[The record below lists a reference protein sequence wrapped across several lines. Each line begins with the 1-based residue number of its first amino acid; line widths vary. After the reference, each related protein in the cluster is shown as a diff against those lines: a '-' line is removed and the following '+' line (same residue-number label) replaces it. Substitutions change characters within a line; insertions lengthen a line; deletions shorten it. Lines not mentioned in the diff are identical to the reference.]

1 MATSKLTSHIE
12 HDTINTINQAVL
24 AAVTAAKADELYI
37 LGGIGMIC
45 TKCGHNNVDEA
56 LFCEECG
63 NRLGA
68 GASPQ
73 PGPAQQ
79 PYAAPQQ
86 QYAQQPYAQ
95 QPSMGQP
102 YMAQPE
108 KKGVGFAVTSM
119 VCGIL
124 SLVLSC
130 CIPYVPFVLALV
142 GVVLGGV
149 SLHGHRGGK
158 GMAIAGLVTSIIS
171 LVPAVFVIIA
181 GASIMASLGM

>member
-1 MATSKLTSHIE
+1 
-12 HDTINTINQAVL
+12 
-24 AAVTAAKADELYI
+24 
-37 LGGIGMIC
+37 MIC

-56 LFCEECG
+56 QFCEECG

-68 GASPQ
+68 GPQ
-73 PGPAQQ
+73 PGPVQQ
-79 PYAAPQQ
+79 PYAPQPN
-86 QYAQQPYAQ
+86 AGQQPYAQ
-95 QPSMGQP
+95 QPNMVQQPYAQQPNMGQP
-102 YMAQPE
+102 YAPQPE

-130 CIPYVPFVLALV
+130 CVPYVPFVLALV
-142 GVVLGGV
+142 GVIMGGV

-171 LVPAVFVIIA
+171 LIPAVLVVIA
-181 GASIMASLGM
+181 GASIMATLGM

>member
-1 MATSKLTSHIE
+1 
-12 HDTINTINQAVL
+12 
-24 AAVTAAKADELYI
+24 
-37 LGGIGMIC
+37 MIC

-63 NRLGA
+63 SRLGA

-79 PYAAPQQ
+79 PYAAYTPPQP
-86 QYAQQPYAQ
+86 PYAQ
-95 QPSMGQP
+95 QPGMGQP
-102 YMAQPE
+102 YAAPQPE

-130 CIPYVPFVLALV
+130 CVPYVPFILALV
-142 GVVLGGV
+142 GVVMGGV

-171 LVPAVFVIIA
+171 LVPAVLVVIA
-181 GASIMASLGM
+181 GASLMASLGL